1 MRNCAGVSVLFDA
14 GVVVL
19 NGAVVL
25 VALVALVALNGAV
38 VLVALVALVTLGLAG
53 IVMGGVVTKGAA
65 GVVVVEVVAARV
77 VVVEVVAA
85 RVVVVEVV
93 AARVVVVDVV
103 GAGVVVVDVVGAGVV
118 VVEVVTA
125 GVALTQTDM
134 PIALGCAALGHA
146 KHAVEAGK
154 GEYCLA
160 PHILHVVAPE
170 KFDIKPAWHAWHNIP
185 LLFRLRS

>member
-65 GVVVVEVVAARV
+65 GV